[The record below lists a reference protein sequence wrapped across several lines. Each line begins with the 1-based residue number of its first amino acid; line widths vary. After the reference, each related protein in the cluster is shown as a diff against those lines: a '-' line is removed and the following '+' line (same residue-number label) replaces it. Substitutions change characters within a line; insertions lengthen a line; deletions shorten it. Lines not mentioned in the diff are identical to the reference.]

1 MPVLLFYY
9 ESYESLG
16 VVKNTDSMDKIQSA
30 AQIPN
35 PIIAAK
41 PALLLI
47 DNAPKTLAQ
56 TAIPVEPP
64 SVLDIL

>member
-1 MPVLLFYY
+1 
-9 ESYESLG
+9 
-16 VVKNTDSMDKIQSA
+16 MDNMQNV

-41 PALLLI
+41 SALLLI

-56 TAIPVEPP
+56 TAIPVDPP